1 MIPGGGCGKIVAYFV
16 RALLNTLI
24 SCAEPGHPATI
35 KVNLMSKSHT
45 TAYHTTFHTTFHR
58 TSATTGASLRCVVQF
73 LTCASLIS

>member
-45 TAYHTTFHTTFHR
+45 TTYHTTFHR
-58 TSATTGASLRCVVQF
+58 TSATTVASLRCVVQF

>member
-35 KVNLMSKSHT
+35 SPFGTPTKIYVQ
-45 TAYHTTFHTTFHR
+45 AYH
-58 TSATTGASLRCVVQF
+58 
-73 LTCASLIS
+73 I

>member
-35 KVNLMSKSHT
+35 NPATIKVNLMSKSHM
-45 TAYHTTFHTTFHR
+45 ASTFWVG
-58 TSATTGASLRCVVQF
+58 S
-73 LTCASLIS
+73 